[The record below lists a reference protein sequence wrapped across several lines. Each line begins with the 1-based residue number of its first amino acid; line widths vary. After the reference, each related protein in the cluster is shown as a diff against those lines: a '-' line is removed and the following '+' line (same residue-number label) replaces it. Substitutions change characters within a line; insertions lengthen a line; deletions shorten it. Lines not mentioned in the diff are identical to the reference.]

1 MRFHKTRGEKIH
13 LPKHYLATM
22 CIQNKFHLEH
32 LKIEKKA
39 TKINKTYTK
48 YQISMYDERF
58 CLKTRPVS
66 FSRTSDID
74 TVNEI

>member
-1 MRFHKTRGEKIH
+1 
-13 LPKHYLATM
+13 M

-39 TKINKTYTK
+39 TKHKTYTK
-48 YQISMYDERF
+48 YQINMYDERF

>member
-1 MRFHKTRGEKIH
+1 MRFYKKRGEKIH

-39 TKINKTYTK
+39 TKHKTYTK
-48 YQISMYDERF
+48 YQINMYDER
-58 CLKTRPVS
+58 LKTRPVS